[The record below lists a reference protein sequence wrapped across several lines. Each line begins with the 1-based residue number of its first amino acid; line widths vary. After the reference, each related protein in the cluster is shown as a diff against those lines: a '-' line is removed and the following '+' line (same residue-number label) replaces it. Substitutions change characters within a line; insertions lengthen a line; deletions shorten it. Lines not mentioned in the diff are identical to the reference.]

1 MQHFQKMDFKAAK
14 EEAKDVFRKLF
25 STVKNNTG
33 YPEPAAVKRKDGE
46 EIVVPLSALKEIRRH
61 SADRRVLVAVSRL
74 PDIIRDS
81 TFLFESEKDLTRNK
95 RLNQTTTGY
104 RYYGIKVGNKLGQYI
119 RIVVRTDENGKHYL
133 YDMDFN
139 GADKNKKALI
149 RPCCSIPKT
158 SHSLIRASLSIVYR
172 NGWQKSKKLPIKS
185 GEMEKSCRVL

>member
-1 MQHFQKMDFKAAK
+1 M
-14 EEAKDVFRKLF
+14 
-25 STVKNNTG
+25 
-33 YPEPAAVKRKDGE
+33 
-46 EIVVPLSALKEIRRH
+46 KEIRRH

-104 RYYGIKVGNKLGQYI
+104 RYYGIKVGNKPGLYI

-139 GADKNKKALI
+139 GADKNKKSPHQTMLLDPQNESQSDKSFFI
-149 RPCCSIPKT
+149 Q
-158 SHSLIRASLSIVYR
+158 SIVYR

>member
-61 SADRRVLVAVSRL
+61 SADRRVLVAVSMGQIKKKS
-74 PDIIRDS
+74 PH
-81 TFLFESEKDLTRNK
+81 
-95 RLNQTTTGY
+95 QTM
-104 RYYGIKVGNKLGQYI
+104 LL
-119 RIVVRTDENGKHYL
+119 D
-133 YDMDFN
+133 
-139 GADKNKKALI
+139 
-149 RPCCSIPKT
+149 PKT

>member
-1 MQHFQKMDFKAAK
+1 M
-14 EEAKDVFRKLF
+14 
-25 STVKNNTG
+25 
-33 YPEPAAVKRKDGE
+33 
-46 EIVVPLSALKEIRRH
+46 
-61 SADRRVLVAVSRL
+61 AVSRL

-104 RYYGIKVGNKLGQYI
+104 RYYGIKVGNKPGLYI

-139 GADKNKKALI
+139 GADKNKKSPHQTMLLD
-149 RPCCSIPKT
+149 PKNE
-158 SHSLIRASLSIVYR
+158 SQSDKSFFIQSIVYR